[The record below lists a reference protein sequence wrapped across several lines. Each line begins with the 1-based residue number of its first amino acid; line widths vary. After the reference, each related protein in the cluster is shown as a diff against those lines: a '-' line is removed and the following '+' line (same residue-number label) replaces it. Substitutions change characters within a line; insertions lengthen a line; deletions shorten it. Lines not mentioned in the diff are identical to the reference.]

1 MADNSYVGID
11 LGTSYIKGSVLDENG
26 NHVVTV
32 KTRAPAIVSPKPG
45 WTEVDPLEYNFVFKR
60 FLRKLLQKNIHKKS
74 LSWAFI
80 YGTNFYTCGQR
91 MLPAL

>member
-1 MADNSYVGID
+1 MTDNSYVGID
-11 LGTSYIKGSVLDENG
+11 LGTSYIKGSILDENG

-60 FLRKLLQKNIHKKS
+60 FLRKLLKKIYTKKVYLG
-74 LSWAFI
+74 LSSMAPIFI
-80 YGTNFYTCGQR
+80 PVDKEC
-91 MLPAL
+91 